1 VVAGVLGAAA
11 VFTHMVGVALIPA
24 LAAGALFARG
34 AKRTWLQRLV
44 AALIVGA
51 LTTAAAAYWLHRG
64 ANLPHLANY
73 VHHVRLADSQPL
85 QYQLFKV
92 ALRLKEWPAT
102 ALSLQ
107 ESQFAWPAGLA
118 LFAVFLI
125 PGLVKGLVRHRGC
138 AEFYIVAFFF
148 VSALGGGESGLERYA
163 TPVVPLIFYY
173 GYLSLTVVGKGIGWG
188 IRAAGGD
195 EDTAKAAPRV
205 ALIVMTVFVLCN
217 ATYNRVKQSR
227 GASKFAPKRQERAR
241 RELARWE
248 ELAEAIAEKVP
259 ADAKIYPASGG
270 LWDIVHFLT
279 ERELFNLTRDH
290 REPLPLFES
299 MVAWEADYMIYDHRS
314 RSRRRFKT
322 VLEDYPQCFEL
333 IYAVEVDD
341 EEDIKKYGG
350 NDMARLYRLD
360 QAEVIEALIGLDR
373 KAAESLAKKNSKVAD
388 ALAELTEQAPAP
400 PDGADR

>member
-1 VVAGVLGAAA
+1 
-11 VFTHMVGVALIPA
+11 
-24 LAAGALFARG
+24 
-34 AKRTWLQRLV
+34 
-44 AALIVGA
+44 
-51 LTTAAAAYWLHRG
+51 
-64 ANLPHLANY
+64 
-73 VHHVRLADSQPL
+73 
-85 QYQLFKV
+85 
-92 ALRLKEWPAT
+92 
-102 ALSLQ
+102 
-107 ESQFAWPAGLA
+107 
-118 LFAVFLI
+118 
-125 PGLVKGLVRHRGC
+125 
-138 AEFYIVAFFF
+138 
-148 VSALGGGESGLERYA
+148 
-163 TPVVPLIFYY
+163 
-173 GYLSLTVVGKGIGWG
+173 
-188 IRAAGGD
+188 
-195 EDTAKAAPRV
+195 
-205 ALIVMTVFVLCN
+205 
-217 ATYNRVKQSR
+217 
-227 GASKFAPKRQERAR
+227 
-241 RELARWE
+241 
-248 ELAEAIAEKVP
+248 
-259 ADAKIYPASGG
+259 
-270 LWDIVHFLT
+270 VHFLT